1 MTVIISIT
9 NLLLYRSSLFS
20 RVSRHK
26 SKLTTCTSIE
36 PPSKHVTYKRLS
48 SPEKVHRMRELRK
61 ENIALKRKIT
71 TLKAKVADMIEKEV
85 VELDEELSSDMFQMV
100 KEQQANIDKLPEDY
114 FQRIYWNQQLE
125 AAKKHRN
132 GMRWHPLT
140 IRWCLYLRHLSS
152 KAYDTLREW
161 MHTFAITENTS

>member
-36 PPSKHVTYKRLS
+36 PPSKHVTYKHLS

-61 ENIALKRKIT
+61 NNIALKRKIT

-85 VELDEELSSDMFQMV
+85 VE
-100 KEQQANIDKLPEDY
+100 
-114 FQRIYWNQQLE
+114 
-125 AAKKHRN
+125 
-132 GMRWHPLT
+132 
-140 IRWCLYLRHLSS
+140 
-152 KAYDTLREW
+152 
-161 MHTFAITENTS
+161 